1 MATALGIVGAIAS
14 GKSTAARWFAE
25 RGWTVVD
32 ADAEAHALY
41 APGSEL
47 VAALGDRFGSQIL
60 RGDGTVDRA
69 ALGKIVFAD
78 PKALADL
85 DALVHPLARSRI
97 WTAVELAL
105 VRDEKVVL
113 EMALLYRWPQMVAR
127 LDSILGIHSCD
138 AIRLERLVARSGLTR
153 EAAMARLGA
162 QDQEVILA
170 LARTILDNDG
180 SQGDLEAQLAKI

>member
-1 MATALGIVGAIAS
+1 
-14 GKSTAARWFAE
+14 
-25 RGWTVVD
+25 
-32 ADAEAHALY
+32 
-41 APGSEL
+41 
-47 VAALGDRFGSQIL
+47 
-60 RGDGTVDRA
+60 VDRA